1 MALSSQLLESIKE
14 KKARLDR
21 LRPFPAAALKRLHEQ
36 IVVEWTFNSN
46 AIEGNTLTLEETA
59 LVLKEGLTIS
69 GKPLREHL
77 EVINH
82 KDAILELEKLVTRK
96 SDLTEEGI
104 RALHKIILK
113 GIDDAEAG
121 LYRRQRVRILGAR
134 HIPPDPVKVPAQM
147 NECVAWY
154 HQNQDRLH
162 PVELAALLHHK
173 LVLIHPFIDGNG
185 RCARLAMNLIL
196 MRHGYPPAVILRVD
210 RKKYYRVLQEA
221 DQGEFGSYLNFVARA
236 TERSLIVYL
245 QALASSDSKEYEKQG
260 YISLA
265 EAAKKSPYSQEYLSL
280 LARRGVL
287 SAVKFG
293 RNWMTTHDAVQE
305 HVDRVKSQKK

>member
-1 MALSSQLLESIKE
+1 MSPALLKSIEE

-21 LRPFPAAALKRLHEQ
+21 LRPFPPIALKRLHEQ

-46 AIEGNTLTLEETA
+46 AIEGNTLTLRETA

-77 EVINH
+77 EVVNH
-82 KDAILELEKLVTRK
+82 KDAILELERIVAKKT
-96 SDLTEEGI
+96 DLTEDGV

-134 HIPPDPVKVPAQM
+134 HIPPDPVKVPSKM
-147 NECVAWY
+147 KECMDWY
-154 HQNQDRLH
+154 GRSQDILH
-162 PVELAALLHHK
+162 AVELAAVLHHK

-185 RCARLAMNLIL
+185 RCSRLIMNLVL
-196 MRHGYPPAVILRVD
+196 MRYGYPPAVILRVD
-210 RKKYYRVLQEA
+210 RKKYYRVLREA
-221 DQGEFGSYLNFVARA
+221 DQQDYENYLNFVARSV
-236 TERSLIVYL
+236 ERSLIIYL
-245 QALASSDSKEYEKQG
+245 EALTPSDSKEFNKQG
-260 YISLA
+260 YITLA
-265 EAAKKSPYSQEYLSL
+265 EAAKKAPYSQEYLSL

-287 SAVKFG
+287 PAVKFG
-293 RNWMTTHDAVQE
+293 RNWMTTRDAVQE
-305 HVDRVKSQKK
+305 YERKTK